1 MNDVRSFRQGL
12 SKITRLWKKQDYDAA
27 LAEVESLLVTW
38 PGNPHLHVLWASLVQ
53 LQEDGPHDME
63 EAREALRQAVV
74 LDQNSPAASIE
85 LGQFL
90 DNVEDDPQSA
100 SEVYA
105 DGVAAARRLL
115 IEGLIGQAK
124 SYRQLNR
131 RKEFLRC
138 LVEVVH
144 VAQFERG
151 TKESRSGDLGMDFL
165 VDSSTGSVHVLQLKG
180 PYAEHIQELLSEAVA
195 DRSA

>member
-1 MNDVRSFRQGL
+1 MKDVRSFKQGL
-12 SKITRLWKKQDYDAA
+12 SKITRLWKKQEYDTA
-27 LAEVESLLVTW
+27 LAEVELLLGAW
-38 PGNPHLHVLWASLVQ
+38 PGNAHLRVLWASLVQ
-53 LQEDGPHDME
+53 LQEDGPHDLNG
-63 EAREALRQAVV
+63 ASEALRQAVV
-74 LDQNSPAASIE
+74 LDQGSPAAAIE

-100 SEVYA
+100 AEIYA
-105 DGVAAARRLL
+105 DGVASARQLL

-124 SYRQLNR
+124 AYRQLNR

-138 LVEVVH
+138 LVEAVH

-151 TKESRSGDLGMDFL
+151 SKETRVEDLGVDLL

-180 PYAEHIQELLSEAVA
+180 PYADQIQDLLSDAAV